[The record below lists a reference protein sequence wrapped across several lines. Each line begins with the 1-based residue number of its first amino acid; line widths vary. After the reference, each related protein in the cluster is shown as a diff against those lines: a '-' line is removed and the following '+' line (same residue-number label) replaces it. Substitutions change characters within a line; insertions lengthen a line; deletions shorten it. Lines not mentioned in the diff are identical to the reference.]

1 MADPQLGILR
11 IVFPEGS
18 TTQDT
23 RMATAHAAWGI
34 EIGAYAIKAIRL
46 ERVGDEVEV
55 SDFAVIP
62 HRKVLT
68 TPDLDE
74 ADVVRLSLGQLISEK
89 SLEDELIVMSIPGHS
104 SFVRFAKLP
113 PVEPKKIPDIVRFEA
128 VQQIPFPIEEVEWD
142 YQTFSSDESPEIE
155 VALFAVTREK
165 VDELLDLYGE
175 VGLSPEVLT
184 LSPVALFNAMHY
196 DQKLGDAAGA
206 TVFIDIGTTAT
217 DVVIADNERC
227 WIRTFPIGGNHFTI
241 AIAEA
246 FQISHSK
253 AEGLKKEVSSSKYAK
268 QIMAAM
274 RPVFTDL
281 LQDLQRSLGYFTN
294 TRPDVQ
300 ITKMVGTGSTF
311 RIPGLRKFVGQQLQ
325 ENVLRLD
332 EFRRIRV
339 EGKGAASFAEH
350 VVNLATAYGLAIQG
364 LGRATLDAN
373 LVPSRIRREQVW
385 HKKTK
390 WFVAAAAIA
399 VAAGGV
405 SFIRPITELAA
416 LGESAPE
423 IVQGSLK
430 QAKDVQ
436 RSYTEAERNFRS
448 MVGADWAMSLLDR
461 RDVWPWILSDAAKA
475 LAAAEPQPAL
485 AGNDLEAAMD
495 IDPKVRRLVEL
506 IDLRGELVLSG
517 GANAGGGSGK
527 APASG
532 GAPRIKI
539 SMSVDVTHDEPV
551 RFVADHVVKW
561 LKDQGNVELAGRPYR
576 IVAASTDRGAMT
588 SRVIAPDT
596 PAGRGGGG
604 LGGPAGGGGGGGGLG
619 LGGGGSGGGGG
630 LGLGGGGGGPG
641 GPGGGG
647 GLGLGGGGGGP
658 GGPGGPS
665 GGGGG
670 RGGGGRGGGGG
681 GKIDDMAPLPSPPRR
696 FPEGTKIYTLPV
708 FFEVELMAPGMSV
721 ATILHES
728 SREVQS

>member
-1 MADPQLGILR
+1 
-11 IVFPEGS
+11 
-18 TTQDT
+18 
-23 RMATAHAAWGI
+23 MATAHAAWGI

-46 ERVGDEVEV
+46 ERAGDEVEV

-68 TPDLDE
+68 TPDIDV

-89 SLEDELIVMSIPGHS
+89 TLEDELIVMSIPGHS

-142 YQTFSSDESPEIE
+142 YQTFSSDESPEVE

-184 LSPVALFNAMHY
+184 LSPVALFNAMHH
-196 DQKLGDAAGA
+196 DQKLGDATGA

-217 DVVIADNERC
+217 DVVIADSDRC

-281 LQDLQRSLGYFTN
+281 LQDLQRSLGYFTS

-311 RIPGLRKFVGQQLQ
+311 RIPGLRKFVGHQLQ

-364 LGRATLDAN
+364 LGLATLHAN
-373 LVPSRIRREQVW
+373 LVPSRVRREQVW

-405 SFIRPITELAA
+405 SFIRPLTEKDA
-416 LGESAPE
+416 LGERVPS
-423 IVQGSLK
+423 IVQKSLDM
-430 QAKDVQ
+430 AKGVQ
-436 RSYTEAERNFRS
+436 GRYQQAERDFAS

-485 AGNDLEAAMD
+485 VGDDLEATMG
-495 IDPKVRRLVEL
+495 IDPEVRRLVEL
-506 IDLRGELVLSG
+506 IDLRGELVLG
-517 GANAGGGSGK
+517 DGDTAGGGQGR
-527 APASG
+527 APMG
-532 GAPRIKI
+532 DGPPRLKI
-539 SMSVDVTHDEPV
+539 SMSVDVTHDDPV

-588 SRVIAPDT
+588 SRIIAPDT

-604 LGGPAGGGGGGGGLG
+604 LGGPAGGGGGGLG
-619 LGGGGSGGGGG
+619 LGGGGGGGG

-641 GPGGGG
+641 GPGGG

-670 RGGGGRGGGGG
+670 RGSGGG
-681 GKIDDMAPLPSPPRR
+681 GKIDDIAPLPGPPRR
-696 FPEGTKIYTLPV
+696 FPEGTKVYTLPV
-708 FFEVELMAPGMSV
+708 FFEVELTAPGMSV
-721 ATILHES
+721 ATVLHETG
-728 SREVQS
+728 REVQS

>member
-1 MADPQLGILR
+1 
-11 IVFPEGS
+11 
-18 TTQDT
+18 
-23 RMATAHAAWGI
+23 MATAHAAWGI

-46 ERVGDEVEV
+46 ERAGDEVEV

-68 TPDLDE
+68 TPDIDV
-74 ADVVRLSLGQLISEK
+74 ADVIRLSLGQLISEK

-142 YQTFSSDESPEIE
+142 YQTFTSDESPEVE

-196 DQKLGDAAGA
+196 DQKLGDAVGA

-217 DVVIADNERC
+217 DVVIADKERC

-281 LQDLQRSLGYFTN
+281 LQDLQRSLGYFTS

-364 LGRATLDAN
+364 LGQATLDAN
-373 LVPSRIRREQVW
+373 LVPSRVRREQVW

-405 SFIRPITELAA
+405 SFIRPLTEKDA
-416 LGESAPE
+416 LGERAPS
-423 IVQGSLK
+423 IVQKSLDM
-430 QAKDVQ
+430 AKGVQ
-436 RSYTEAERNFRS
+436 GRYQQAERDFAS

-485 AGNDLEAAMD
+485 AGDDLEAAMG
-495 IDPKVRRLVEL
+495 IDPEVRRLVEL
-506 IDLRGELVLSG
+506 IDLRGELVLG
-517 GANAGGGSGK
+517 GGDTAGGTRGQ
-527 APASG
+527 APKNNG
-532 GAPRIKI
+532 QPRIKI
-539 SMSVDVTHDEPV
+539 SMSVDVTHAEPV

-588 SRVIAPDT
+588 SRIIAPDT

-604 LGGPAGGGGGGGGLG
+604 LGGPAGGGGGGGGGGLG
-619 LGGGGSGGGGG
+619 LGGGGGPGGGGGGGG
-630 LGLGGGGGGPG
+630 LGLGGGGGPG
-641 GPGGGG
+641 GGGG
-647 GLGLGGGGGGP
+647 GLGLGGGGGP
-658 GGPGGPS
+658 GGGGGGLGGPSGGGGGLGGPS

-670 RGGGGRGGGGG
+670 RGGGGRGSGGG
-681 GKIDDMAPLPSPPRR
+681 GKIDDMAPLPSATRR

-708 FFEVELMAPGMSV
+708 FFEVELMAPGMNV
-721 ATILHES
+721 ATIVHEAG
-728 SREVQS
+728 REIQS